1 MSKNETIYSFPVV
14 EDVELP
20 SVWVINRSAHDYS
33 GAARWGNIRFMSNGP
48 VNRYATSKIFRMLN
62 ESLRSSKNN
71 DYILLTGLTVMA
83 CIACSIFAL
92 RHKRLNLLIF
102 RPATHTY
109 VERRMNLENLDNE
122 NLNNDLDGV
131 SNV

>member
-1 MSKNETIYSFPVV
+1 MSNNELSPMHPTLPVT
-14 EDVELP
+14 EPFELP
-20 SVWVINRSAHDYS
+20 NVWVINRSAHDYS
-33 GAARWGNIRFMSNGP
+33 GAERWGNVRYLTDGP
-48 VNRYATSKIFRMLN
+48 VNRYATGKIFRLLN
-62 ESLRSSKNN
+62 EPLRESGKN

-109 VERRMNLENLDNE
+109 VERRMNLE
-122 NLNNDLDGV
+122 DLE
-131 SNV
+131 

>member
-1 MSKNETIYSFPVV
+1 MSAEMHPSLPIT
-14 EDVELP
+14 EDFELP
-20 SVWVINRSAHDYS
+20 TVWVINRSAHDYS
-33 GAARWGNIRFMSNGP
+33 GAARWGSVRHMTEGP
-48 VNRYATSKIFRMLN
+48 VNRYNTGKIFRLLN
-62 ESLRSSKNN
+62 EPLRESRPN

-109 VERRMNLENLDNE
+109 VERRMNLE
-122 NLNNDLDGV
+122 DLE
-131 SNV
+131 

>member
-1 MSKNETIYSFPVV
+1 MSAEMHPSLPIT
-14 EDVELP
+14 EDFELP
-20 SVWVINRSAHDYS
+20 AVWVINRSAHDYS
-33 GAARWGNIRFMSNGP
+33 GAARWGHVKYMSEGP
-48 VNRYATSKIFRMLN
+48 VNRYATGKIFRLLN
-62 ESLRSSKNN
+62 EPLRESRPN

-109 VERRMNLENLDNE
+109 VERRMNLEDLDNG
-122 NLNNDLDGV
+122 N
-131 SNV
+131 